1 MTFASG
7 FSWFHVIPAI
17 DHDTLLAPLGIHGH
31 NYVYMHTWLVA
42 GFLVVLALLGRM
54 QLNAVQAKGDLS
66 KWYSDEKL
74 TIRSFFEVVVGGI
87 RYFMDD
93 LLDRKD
99 VRTFLP
105 LIGALFL
112 YIWFC
117 NLLGLIPGL
126 LPPTDYVNTNVGMA
140 LVSFGVFMYVGLSR
154 DAVGFIKHLWG
165 PVFIL
170 GFLLFPIEVIS
181 LVVRPTALVLRLTG
195 NMFGDHLVFAIMSDL
210 VPVFVPVIFLG
221 LATLVSTIQAF
232 VFSLLSVIYI
242 YLSLPHHDHDEAHAH

>member
-1 MTFASG
+1 MIASG
-7 FSWFHVIPAI
+7 FSWFHVVSAV
-17 DHDTLLAPLGIHGH
+17 DHDALIPGITSHT
-31 NYVYMHTWLVA
+31 YVYLHTWLVC
-42 GFLVVLALLGRM
+42 LVLVALAFVARR
-54 QLNAVQAKGDLS
+54 QLEAAKARADLS
-66 KWYSDEKL
+66 KWYTDDKL
-74 TIRSFFEVVVGGI
+74 TVRTFFELVVSGI
-87 RYFMDD
+87 RFFMDD

-105 LIGALFL
+105 LIGSLFL

-117 NLLGLIPGL
+117 NLLGLFPGL

-140 LVSFGVFMYVGLSR
+140 LVSFAVFMWVGLSR
-154 DAVGFIKHLWG
+154 DAWGFIKHLWG

-170 GFLLFPIEVIS
+170 GFLLFPIEIIS
-181 LVVRPTALVLRLTG
+181 LIVRPTALVLRLTG
-195 NMFGDHLVFAIMSDL
+195 NMFGDHLVFGIMSEL